1 MWIKHSIKSA
11 KSGHSVLFSLVISFL
26 AHNYYYGLVYY
37 SWKLIIFILSLWE
50 QDKMWHWVTPI
61 ITQCLENLTESGELS
76 VSMLGSLCSP
86 CNMQDKCH
94 HVSCFMFIQYHR
106 LRYFKGQLR
115 TRFLDDWR
123 WLKQYPNTIF
133 SLPYMTKSTKL
144 KLIEKSCV
152 CQEWCHEQFF

>member
-1 MWIKHSIKSA
+1 
-11 KSGHSVLFSLVISFL
+11 
-26 AHNYYYGLVYY
+26 
-37 SWKLIIFILSLWE
+37 
-50 QDKMWHWVTPI
+50 MWHWVTPI

-94 HVSCFMFIQYHR
+94 HVSCFMFTQYHR

-133 SLPYMTKSTKL
+133 SLPYMAKIIKTKIIL
-144 KLIEKSCV
+144 KNLCLSVVMSWTIFLTILGNYYLFLIYVTLINFEPV
-152 CQEWCHEQFF
+152 VALRHNFRQWF